1 MSNDSSA
8 NAQDTLAAPL
18 GELIAAVGR
27 GMADA
32 QRSLDAATIETM
44 QALANADPSSKD
56 TYEKRLTTLRQMG
69 YQPTWYRI
77 PELEAEITASLSV
90 SKTESASATS
100 PLRLY
105 LSPVDASYSNRYE
118 YNLEAAT
125 VIRFKV
131 VPIPPSPQAAEMKV
145 VPPIVGLT
153 ALKAGERL
161 AELGIPFEATGAI
174 SSGNSVVATS
184 PEPGKLIGPGQTLVM
199 TLTSG

>member
-8 NAQDTLAAPL
+8 NALDTMAAPL

-32 QRSLDAATIETM
+32 QRSLDAATIETI
-44 QALANADPSSKD
+44 QALARADPSSKNG
-56 TYEKRLTTLRQMG
+56 EERGLTMLRQMG

-77 PELEAEITASLSV
+77 PELDAEITASLSV
-90 SKTESASATS
+90 SKAESVSATS

-105 LSPVDASYSNRYE
+105 LSPVDASYSNRYD

-131 VPIPPSPQAAEMKV
+131 VPVPPTPQAAEMKV
-145 VPPIVGLT
+145 VPPIVGLS
-153 ALKAGERL
+153 ASKAGERL

-174 SSGNSVVATS
+174 SPGNTVEATS
-184 PEPGKLIGPGQTLVM
+184 PEPGKLIGPGQTLKM
-199 TLTSG
+199 TLASS

>member
-1 MSNDSSA
+1 MSDNPLA

-27 GMADA
+27 GVADA

-44 QALANADPSSKD
+44 HALAKADASSKD
-56 TYEKRLTTLRQMG
+56 SYEQRLTTLRQMG
-69 YQPTWYRI
+69 YQATWYRI

-90 SKTESASATS
+90 AKTESTNATS

-105 LSPVDASYSNRYE
+105 LSPVDASYSNSYE
-118 YNLEAAT
+118 YDLEAAT
-125 VIRFKV
+125 VIKFKV
-131 VPIPPSPQAAEMKV
+131 VPVPPAPQAAEMKV
-145 VPPIVGLT
+145 VPPVVGLT
-153 ALKAGERL
+153 AVKAGERL
-161 AELGIPFEATGAI
+161 AELGIPFEASEAI

-199 TLTSG
+199 TLASG